1 MDDNILPDFDF
12 TDEEITVEA
21 PPSED
26 NFNSKESSTPD
37 NSNDTLDNDV
47 STDVDNDDDF
57 NQSDSYSAPEGEAT
71 GLYQFYRDKGFISAD
86 YEDFDGSYDS
96 LAEILEEE
104 NNQKTQM
111 TQESIIKAIVESP
124 NPVTSKILE
133 YVVTKGN
140 NLQPEDLKRL
150 IDQAEV
156 INTELT
162 EDSFDNEDVAEQY
175 LMQHLSEQGDDE
187 ETIEDILELYRDKGT
202 LKRKALV
209 AFKKDN
215 EGKLKSLNNEIE
227 TAKYEQ
233 EQERENL
240 ERFQD
245 NFIQAI
251 ESTNWKNT
259 RKQTIYNELAQ
270 GGFKDK
276 IENIYNHPR
285 GLVQLLDFMSYF
297 NPENGVFELDNYKK
311 ASFSDGVKETKQN
324 LMNYFRGNGNLSGS
338 DRGFNTRIKS
348 LNDIEFAD

>member
-21 PPSED
+21 PASEETSPVQEDDSPSSQNED
-26 NFNSKESSTPD
+26 SD
-37 NSNDTLDNDV
+37 NSQPEQEQ
-47 STDVDNDDDF
+47 STE
-57 NQSDSYSAPEGEAT
+57 SYEAPDGEAT

-96 LAEILEEE
+96 LAEIIEYE
-104 NNQKTQM
+104 NNQKTQE
-111 TQESIIKAIVESP
+111 TQEAVVKAIVESP

-140 NLQPEDLKRL
+140 NLQPEDLRRI

-202 LKRKALV
+202 LKRKALT

-215 EGKLKSLNNEIE
+215 DGKLKSLTNEIE

-251 ESTNWKNT
+251 ESTSWKNT

-270 GGFKDK
+270 GNFKDK
-276 IENIYNHPR
+276 IENIYNYPK

-297 NPENGVFELDNYKK
+297 NPESGLFELDNYKK

-338 DRGFNTRIKS
+338 DRGFSTKIKS